1 MPCGSVSAF
10 SIAAGQSEV
19 NGTHRPLIHLST
31 VIASA
36 GSLRGF
42 PSVTGSIP
50 ACLKMSARSCIL
62 ARVRSALLLSTPPFH
77 ISQYTCS
84 LVASDSASEAAIVSR
99 WRRCSER
106 RSAAH
111 SWRRSVAVWR

>member
-36 GSLRGF
+36 GSLRRF
-42 PSVTGSIP
+42 PSVARSIP
-50 ACLKMSARSCIL
+50 ACLKM
-62 ARVRSALLLSTPPFH
+62 
-77 ISQYTCS
+77 
-84 LVASDSASEAAIVSR
+84 
-99 WRRCSER
+99 
-106 RSAAH
+106 
-111 SWRRSVAVWR
+111 